1 MGFGTP
7 VSLLIGLVLIV
18 GAVALFFVDK
28 LKPGYGRDS
37 DKVYAILWL
46 FSGILLATH
55 WDMNVPESLQQLIM
69 AGMLIAVTI
78 ENIFSRTPASR
89 EDRYA
94 PQYSPDVPPREPP
107 YRPSRP
113 SNRYRDREGGA
124 RMNVRAELENDRA
137 FGNSYGD
144 DRRMLT
150 SREDRAAGRS
160 SYYGDDAYTDRYADD
175 RGYAPRSGA
184 GSDKPVGRLNPGDD
198 RIRRRRPKSIEGGYD
213 ARDAANGSWDE
224 SSSRYNTNTGGYS
237 SHSSPYPDN
246 GNDSDSYVDYR
257 PVKRRPDDE
266 PNSAPSDYG
275 SRY

>member
-78 ENIFSRTPASR
+78 ENIFSRTPKD
-89 EDRYA
+89 DRYMSQGA
-94 PQYSPDVPPREPP
+94 SEGPMREPP
-107 YRPSRP
+107 YRTSGRAASYR
-113 SNRYRDREGGA
+113 SNA
-124 RMNVRAELENDRA
+124 RMNVRAELENDRPFRDPYA
-137 FGNSYGD
+137 D
-144 DRRMLT
+144 DRRMLAG
-150 SREDRAAGRS
+150 REDRGPRRP
-160 SYYGDDAYTDRYADD
+160 SYYGDDYPERYDDD
-175 RGYAPRSGA
+175 RGYSPRGES
-184 GSDKPVGRLNPGDD
+184 SERPIGRLNPGGD
-198 RIRRRRPKSIEGGYD
+198 RIRRRRPKSIEGRYD
-213 ARDAANGSWDE
+213 ADSPNSSDWDDS
-224 SSSRYNTNTGGYS
+224 SSSRYGANKGGYS
-237 SHSSPYPDN
+237 SHSSPYPSN
-246 GNDSDSYVDYR
+246 GTDADSYVDYR
-257 PVKRRPDDE
+257 PVDRRPNDE
-266 PNSAPSDYG
+266 TNSSPSDYG